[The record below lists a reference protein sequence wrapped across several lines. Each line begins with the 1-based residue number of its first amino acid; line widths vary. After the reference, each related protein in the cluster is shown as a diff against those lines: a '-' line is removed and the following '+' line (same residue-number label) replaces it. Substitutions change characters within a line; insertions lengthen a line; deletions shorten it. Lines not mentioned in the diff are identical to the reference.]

1 MKKDHCY
8 LYTDG
13 YGRLII
19 EIMTKKI
26 LLISLLILAS
36 TLAFADDEYAFK
48 DIVAP
53 NELYSVDV
61 GGPFIATKKHSRAD
75 ILYNPGLR
83 ILRQGDFITQLS
95 YKGYNPGKPF
105 TRHFVV
111 WISNTERINLWD
123 QGTYIEN
130 KVKVFEGDCTIP
142 AGGNADERIT
152 LLTIPLEQPFEF
164 GGFHMRMLIE
174 STGDPVEQ
182 DVCFEQNN
190 YWGCL
195 CSTADEDGGQWS
207 QQEYSR
213 LPLTT
218 FTVATPVFNLTGTVM
233 NQDKRPVP
241 NATIQMRSTDWPT
254 PIIYAGD
261 TDSDGRFSIRIE
273 DGNKLYHATVSAPY
287 CATYTELYYNTHGK
301 EMPQCVF
308 TLYDAVEYKAGR
320 RATIIMPVTP
330 DASAGRY
337 FRLDR
342 REDDKLIFERE
353 FSPQANIPYI
363 IFPDKDFVVD
373 LKPLDLT
380 KEAGKTSVNGIDFI
394 GSYVNTDFGV
404 FESEAFQF
412 LDETPDIENYGRY
425 EGGRIAALRAYLF
438 GRWYIP
444 QIVYHDDSDGISSV
458 VADNAI
464 SINIYDLQGRR
475 INGKPTKGVYIE
487 SGRKTVVR

>member
-1 MKKDHCY
+1 MKK
-8 LYTDG
+8 
-13 YGRLII
+13 
-19 EIMTKKI
+19 
-26 LLISLLILAS
+26 LLLLSLLILTS
-36 TLAFADDEYAFK
+36 IVVIADEEYAYK
-48 DIVAP
+48 EILAP
-53 NELYSVDV
+53 DELYSVA
-61 GGPFIATKKHSRAD
+61 GGVPFIATKTRSCAD
-75 ILYNPGLR
+75 ILYKHDFTKLTR
-83 ILRQGDFITQLS
+83 GDLVTQLS
-95 YKGYNPGKPF
+95 YKGYNPGESF

-111 WISNTERINLWD
+111 WMSNTDIRDIRD
-123 QGTYIEN
+123 QIGMTSTETMT
-130 KVKVFEGDCTIP
+130 KVFEGDCTIP
-142 AGGNADERIT
+142 AGGSAEECIA
-152 LLTIPLEQPFEF
+152 LLTIPLEQTFEY
-164 GGFHMRMLIE
+164 GGSTLRVVIE
-174 STGDPVEQ
+174 SSGEAVER
-182 DVCFEQNN
+182 DVCFEQYRY
-190 YWGCL
+190 YWQCRYVT
-195 CSTADEDGGQWS
+195 SDEKDGEWS
-207 QQEYSR
+207 QTKDSR

-218 FTVATPVFNLTGTVM
+218 ITVATPVVNLTGTVK
-233 NQDKRPVP
+233 NQENKPVP

-254 PIIYAGD
+254 PQVYTGE

-412 LDETPDIENYGRY
+412 LDETPDVENYGRY

-444 QIVYHDDSDGISSV
+444 QIVYHDDSDGVSSV

-464 SINIYDLQGRR
+464 STNIYDLQGRR
-475 INGKPTKGVYIE
+475 INGKPGKGVYILN
-487 SGRKTVVR
+487 GRKRIK

>member
-1 MKKDHCY
+1 MKK
-8 LYTDG
+8 
-13 YGRLII
+13 
-19 EIMTKKI
+19 
-26 LLISLLILAS
+26 LLLLSLLILTS
-36 TLAFADDEYAFK
+36 IVVIADEEYAYK
-48 DIVAP
+48 EILAP
-53 NELYSVDV
+53 DELYSVA
-61 GGPFIATKKHSRAD
+61 GGVPFITTKTRSCAD
-75 ILYNPGLR
+75 ILYKHDFTKLTR
-83 ILRQGDFITQLS
+83 GDLVTQLS
-95 YKGYNPGKPF
+95 YKGYNPGESF

-111 WISNTERINLWD
+111 WMSNTDIRDIRD
-123 QGTYIEN
+123 QIGMTSTETMT
-130 KVKVFEGDCTIP
+130 KVFEGDCTIP
-142 AGGNADERIT
+142 AGGSAEECIA
-152 LLTIPLEQPFEF
+152 LLTIPLEQTFEY
-164 GGFHMRMLIE
+164 GGSTLRVVIE
-174 STGDPVEQ
+174 SSGEAVER
-182 DVCFEQNN
+182 DVCFEQYRY
-190 YWGCL
+190 YWQCRYVT
-195 CSTADEDGGQWS
+195 SDEKDGEWS
-207 QQEYSR
+207 QTKDSR

-218 FTVATPVFNLTGTVM
+218 ITVATPVVNLTGTVK
-233 NQDKRPVP
+233 NQENKPVP

-254 PIIYAGD
+254 PQVYTGE

-330 DASAGRY
+330 DASAGIY

-412 LDETPDIENYGRY
+412 LDETPDVENYGRY

-464 SINIYDLQGRR
+464 STNIYDLQGRR

-487 SGRKTVVR
+487 SGRKAVVR

>member
-1 MKKDHCY
+1 MNKIVGNQKPVPVILKK
-8 LYTDG
+8 
-13 YGRLII
+13 
-19 EIMTKKI
+19 MTKKI
-26 LLISLLILAS
+26 IFSSLLILAS

-53 NELYSVDV
+53 SKVHSVDV
-61 GGPFIATKKHSRAD
+61 GAPFIATKKHSRAD
-75 ILYNPGLR
+75 ILYNHGLR
-83 ILRQGDFITQLS
+83 ILRQGDLITQLS

-111 WISNTERINLWD
+111 WISNTERINLWA

-130 KVKVFEGDCTIP
+130 KVKVFEGDCTIA

-174 STGDPVEQ
+174 SLGQPVEQ
-182 DVCFEQNN
+182 NVCFEQCND
-190 YWGCL
+190 YGQSL
-195 CSTADEDGGQWS
+195 YATADVDGGQWS

-213 LPLTT
+213 LPISTL
-218 FTVATPVFNLTGTVM
+218 TVATPVVNLTGTVR

-241 NATIQMRSTDWPT
+241 NATIQLKSIDWSPY
-254 PIIYAGD
+254 IYTKVA
-261 TDSDGRFSIRIE
+261 DSEGVFLMRIE
-273 DGNKLYHATVSAPY
+273 EGNRSYMTTVSSPGY
-287 CATYTELYYNTHGK
+287 ATYTEAHNGANLK
-301 EMPQCVF
+301 ERTQRDYV
-308 TLYDAVEYKAGR
+308 LYDAVEYKASR
-320 RATIIMPVTP
+320 RATIIMPVPP

-342 REDDKLIFERE
+342 RENNKLIFERE
-353 FSPQANIPYI
+353 FSPQANVPYI

-380 KEAGKTSVNGIDFI
+380 KQAGITSVNDVDFI
-394 GSYVNTDFGV
+394 GSYINTDFGM
-404 FESEAFQF
+404 FESNAFQF
-412 LDETPDIENYGRY
+412 LDETPDVEDYGRY
-425 EGGRIAALRAYLF
+425 KGGRIAALRAYLF

-444 QIVYHDDSDGISSV
+444 QIVYHDDSDGVSSV

-464 SINIYDLQGRR
+464 STNIYDLQGRR
-475 INGKPTKGVYIE
+475 LKDKPQKGVYIQNLQ
-487 SGRKTVVR
+487 KHVVR